1 MKHTLYIKEGCYFCA
16 VMKQSL
22 EELGLEFEI
31 KESISGAAPKLLL
44 GEEVV
49 FVGLPQYKKLIEY
62 VNDYT
67 NN

>member
-22 EELGLEFEI
+22 EELGLDFEI
-31 KESISGAAPKLLL
+31 KDSTSGAAPKLVLNN
-44 GEEVV
+44 EVI
-49 FVGLPQYKKLIEY
+49 FVGLPHYKKLIEY